1 MGRVKALTVRLALIA
16 GATGVALAALAAPA
30 GAVSTDQ
37 FSLSPAAGSATHSG
51 QVITAVANGRPD
63 RRGVVVANRT
73 DSPLRVTLF
82 SEPATRSADGVYGF
96 GGTVTAK
103 GASVTVGANHL
114 VLAPHASAVVP
125 VVVRAGTSRGKRYAV
140 VMATAGA
147 IKEGSLSVVPRLAVL
162 VEIQPAHGRAPASPI
177 PGVSWPWLVL
187 AVLLLMAA
195 VATAWR
201 VWRTWAG
208 PSMTRR
214 SMVAIR

>member
-1 MGRVKALTVRLALIA
+1 
-16 GATGVALAALAAPA
+16 
-30 GAVSTDQ
+30 
-37 FSLSPAAGSATHSG
+37 
-51 QVITAVANGRPD
+51 
-63 RRGVVVANRT
+63 VANRT

-162 VEIQPAHGRAPASPI
+162 VEIQPAHGRAEGELVGGHRPRRRSQRRQGHAGR
-177 PGVSWPWLVL
+177 PGDQGEANSQGLDSAHQLSSRVSVSWPW
-187 AVLLLMAA
+187 
-195 VATAWR
+195 
-201 VWRTWAG
+201 
-208 PSMTRR
+208 
-214 SMVAIR
+214 